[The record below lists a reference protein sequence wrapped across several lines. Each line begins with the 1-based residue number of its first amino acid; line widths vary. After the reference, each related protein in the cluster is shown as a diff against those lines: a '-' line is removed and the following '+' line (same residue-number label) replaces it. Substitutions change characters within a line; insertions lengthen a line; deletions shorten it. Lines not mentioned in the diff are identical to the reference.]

1 MQKILKKYS
10 DKSDA
15 IQILQEVQKK
25 YGYISKLNL
34 RQISSTISVPYA
46 EMYSIVTFYKSFSLS
61 PRGKYIIRVCDG
73 TACHIKGSLSLL
85 SEIKEILEIS
95 PGETTADR
103 IFSLETV
110 ACMGVC
116 ALAPVMV
123 IGDNYYGN
131 LTRAS
136 LKKIINEYQNKEKQ

>member
-85 SEIKEILEIS
+85 SEIKEILDIN
-95 PGETTADR
+95 PGETTSDK

-136 LKKIINEYQNKEKQ
+136 LKKIIYEYQNKEKQ

>member
-1 MQKILKKYS
+1 MQEILKKYS

-15 IQILQEVQKK
+15 IPILQEVQKK

-34 RQISSTISVPYA
+34 RQISNTIAVPYA
-46 EMYSIVTFYKSFSLS
+46 EMYSIATFYKSFFLS
-61 PRGKYIIRVCDG
+61 PRGKYIIRICDG

-85 SEIKEILEIS
+85 SEIKEILDIS

-123 IGDNYYGN
+123 IGDNYHGN

-136 LKKIINEYQNKEKQ
+136 LKKIITEYQEKEKQ

>member
-1 MQKILKKYS
+1 MQEILKKYS

-15 IQILQEVQKK
+15 IPILQDVQKK

-34 RQISSTISVPYA
+34 RQISSTLSVPYA
-46 EMYSIVTFYKSFSLS
+46 EMYSIVTFYKSFYLS
-61 PRGKYIIRVCDG
+61 PRGKYIIRICDG

-85 SEIKEILEIS
+85 SEIKEILDIS
-95 PGETTADR
+95 PSETTADR

-136 LKKIINEYQNKEKQ
+136 LKKIINEYQAKSPL